1 MFTDQQVDQ
10 LRVLR
15 RQRQRAQP
23 GVADL
28 RWQPQPGH
36 DSTLGRSQPTLDGGT
51 PHLQR
56 TGRQ

>member
-1 MFTDQQVDQ
+1 MLTDQQVDQ
-10 LRVLR
+10 LSILR

-28 RWQPQPGH
+28 RRQPQPGH
-36 DSTLGRSQPTLDGGT
+36 DSTLGRSQPAMDGGT

-56 TGRQ
+56 AGRQ